1 MSKKSR
7 RRNKK
12 ILAALALAGGAAML
26 GRRRRNT
33 AIDKGIASAQDDKG
47 SDMLYSERVPD
58 RVKNILAAPKKKT
71 VVTGTEYPG
80 SNKVGSQGTTGGGIH
95 SKGSKGDAAKRLRHN
110 AAMNYYKSQTH
121 DARPKESIWT
131 KVKNIVPKV
140 KNIVPSGDFDKNFA
154 KNTAAAA
161 SSAGNQLPG
170 SMKGGA
176 ETAQGFVRKVPI
188 SRTGRGKSGVKMGW
202 TTQPYKKSIF
212 GGLYSKG
219 GRVKLAK
226 RGLGRAFT
234 KSKK

>member
-58 RVKNILAAPKKKT
+58 RVKNILAAPKKK
-71 VVTGTEYPG
+71 
-80 SNKVGSQGTTGGGIH
+80 KVETTRPSIFETRFSKADETI
-95 SKGSKGDAAKRLRHN
+95 SKGERARKIAADAARNK
-110 AAMNYYKSQTH
+110 AANYYKSQTH
-121 DARPKESIWT
+121 DARPIQSPTSRSTDPNLGTALQI
-131 KVKNIVPKV
+131 KNQIENQK
-140 KNIVPSGDFDKNFA
+140 A
-154 KNTAAAA
+154 KQAAGAL
-161 SSAGNQLPG
+161 SAGNQLPG

-188 SRTGRGKSGVKMGW
+188 SRTGRGKSAVQMGW